1 MVGTT
6 SGVLFTQ
13 RGADFDIQLI
23 RGASVSFGMIW
34 GGASTPLDVT
44 GFTANLQVRET
55 ANDVSPAFEFK
66 NANSRV
72 TIGSTDGL
80 ITFSMTAT
88 DSAAL
93 TLGNYVYAL
102 EIVDA
107 ASQNI
112 QVMSGKLKV
121 IQGVT

>member
-1 MVGTT
+1 MVGTI
-6 SGVLFTQ
+6 SGVTFNQ
-13 RGADFDIQLI
+13 RGVDYDIQLV
-23 RGASVSFGMIW
+23 RGATVSFGLVW
-34 GGASTPLDVT
+34 GGQNSPIDVT
-44 GFTANLQVRET
+44 GFTANLQVKVN
-55 ANDVSPAFEFK
+55 ASDASPSFEFK

-80 ITFSMTAT
+80 ITFSMTAA

-102 EIVDA
+102 EVVDA
-107 ASQNI
+107 TGKNI